1 MTTFDDITVRRAEL
15 AKSYLLALKAQPG
28 RPLALFAPRRVGKT
42 HFLTSDLAPVAK
54 AAGMLPVY
62 ADLWL
67 SRNDPLAAVNHAL
80 EEALDDALVPKT
92 SAGKTAKT
100 PVKKVVVFGSG
111 VDLGDAPARRGLP
124 LDAGLRFD
132 ALVTRLAAAANKQIV
147 LMLDEFQVMANVQNA
162 NDLLGK
168 VRAVLQKHK
177 TLVFAV
183 FTGSSQ
189 TELGTMMASAG
200 APMYQFTQILT
211 FPNLDTDYLMLL
223 AAHYQ
228 QVHKEKSL
236 VPADLERIFAH
247 IGWKPAMMKDL
258 IKAMSADGITDV
270 DIGLKMFLADVR
282 NVQEWQGLFDSLQ
295 PLAQAVLVLISHKIA
310 PLSKPAT
317 DALLKEPGLA
327 ATQPKIRYAVD
338 RLRQEQI
345 LAKPEHSTTFIL
357 QDQLFA
363 DYLAQKYITNYLT
376 RAKAGISAA
385 AGTKQIK

>member
-15 AKSYLLALKAQPG
+15 AKSYLIALKAQPG

-54 AAGMLPVY
+54 TAGMLPVY

>member
-54 AAGMLPVY
+54 TAGMLPVY

-111 VDLGDAPARRGLP
+111 VDLGDALARRGLP

-147 LMLDEFQVMANVQNA
+147 LMFDEFQVMANVQNA

-270 DIGLKMFLADVR
+270 DIGLKMFLADAR

-363 DYLAQKYITNYLT
+363 DYLAQKYIPNYLT

>member
-15 AKSYLLALKAQPG
+15 AKLYLIALKAQPG

-54 AAGMLPVY
+54 TAGMLPVY

-80 EEALDDALVPKT
+80 EETLDDALVPKT

-147 LMLDEFQVMANVQNA
+147 LMLDGFQVMANVQNA

-168 VRAVLQKHK
+168 VRAVLQKNK

>member
-15 AKSYLLALKAQPG
+15 AKSYLLVLKAQPG

-54 AAGMLPVY
+54 TAGMLPVY

-80 EEALDDALVPKT
+80 EETLDDALVPKT

-111 VDLGDAPARRGLP
+111 VDLGDAPARRGLSP
-124 LDAGLRFD
+124 DAGLRFD

-147 LMLDEFQVMANVQNA
+147 LMLDEFQVMAKVQNA

-363 DYLAQKYITNYLT
+363 DYLAQKYIPNYLT